1 MKNKIYHIRRKFSR
15 TYSRFLNNFLKKNKF
30 YNSYIFSKIYKNDLF
45 NSFVDNKESKS
56 GPGSNLEQ
64 TAQIMVQIPEII
76 KKYNV
81 KSILDL
87 PCGDFYW
94 MSKIDLSAIK
104 YIGGDIVKEII
115 KCNNAKFTKNNITF
129 KQIDIINDPLPKV
142 DMILC
147 RDLFVHLKNE
157 QILLAVKN
165 IKKSS
170 SKYLLTTTHKKIT
183 QNIDINEIGTW
194 RPINL
199 ENAPFFFKSF
209 VDEIYE
215 NCTESEG
222 RFNDKY
228 LVLYLIDKL

>member
-15 TYSRFLNNFLKKNKF
+15 TYCRFLNNFLKKNKF
-30 YNSYIFSKIYKNDLF
+30 YNRYVFSKIYKNDLF
-45 NSFVDNKESKS
+45 NSFETNKESKS

-64 TAQIMVQIPEII
+64 TAQITVQIPEIL

-94 MSKIDLSAIK
+94 MSKVDLSDIK

-115 KCNNAKFTKNNITF
+115 KCNSAKFTNNNITF

-142 DMILC
+142 DLILC

-165 IKKSS
+165 IKNSG

-183 QNIDINEIGTW
+183 QNLNINEIGTW

-199 ENAPFFFKSF
+199 EIAPFHFQNF